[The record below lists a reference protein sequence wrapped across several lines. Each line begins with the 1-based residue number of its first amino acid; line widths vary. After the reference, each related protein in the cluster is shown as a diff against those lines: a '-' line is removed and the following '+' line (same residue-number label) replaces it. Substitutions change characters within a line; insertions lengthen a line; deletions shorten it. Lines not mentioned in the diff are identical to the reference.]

1 MLSPCHTPAQ
11 TFQFLSR
18 FSVSFTLPLLLSTKH
33 ICDACL
39 LFRTIPWCPLC
50 TVINIQN
57 TVLVAMESVKKM
69 RLDLFPQGSYCL

>member
-1 MLSPCHTPAQ
+1 MLSPYHTPAQ
-11 TFQFLSR
+11 TLQFLSR
-18 FSVSFTLPLLLSTKH
+18 LSVFSTLPLVLSTKQ

-57 TVLVAMESVKKM
+57 TVLVAVESGEKM